1 MWNGIM
7 TEELEHLFDLY
18 AEQHN
23 GVEPDEYDD
32 VYYEEI
38 SYEEFIGYIQK
49 CLETGEELPE
59 VIED

>member
-23 GVEPDEYDD
+23 GADPDEYDD

>member
-23 GVEPDEYDD
+23 GADPDEYDD

-38 SYEEFIGYIQK
+38 SYEEFIGYIQN
-49 CLETGEELPE
+49 CLETGEELPD
-59 VIED
+59 VIDD